1 MKRRFAI
8 IGHRAQSKGKLNL
21 NDLAGSAGRLDVLLR
36 AVNTS
41 LFISHGIRMDTEIT
55 LHLQGGPGQIRRV
68 LFDGASLRGVRPDER
83 AIAGHIGKALKEPVP
98 SIGQMIEI
106 NSGLIHSGGGIKQTI
121 DEWKKDNVRIYIL
134 DAEGSKLDVQS
145 LNSDSVGFILSDD
158 APFTDDEIEIFEGI
172 ERVSLG
178 ETWLQGHACIS
189 IIHHQLDLIG

>member
-41 LFISHGIRMDTEIT
+41 LFLSHGIRKDTQIT
-55 LHLQGGPGQIRRV
+55 LHLQGGPGQSRRV
-68 LFDGASLRGVRPDER
+68 LFDGETLRGVRPDER
-83 AIAGHIGKALKEPVP
+83 AIAGHIAKTLKEPVP
-98 SIGQMIEI
+98 SIGQIIEI
-106 NSGLIHSGGGIKQTI
+106 NSGLSHSGGGIKQTI
-121 DEWKKDNVRIYIL
+121 DEWKRHNVRIFIL
-134 DAEGSKLDVQS
+134 DADGSKLDVQS
-145 LNSDSVGFILSDD
+145 INTDAVGFVLSDD
-158 APFTDDEIEIFEGI
+158 MPFTNDETEIFDGL

-189 IIHHQLDLIG
+189 IIHHQLDLVR

>member
-41 LFISHGIRMDTEIT
+41 LFISHGIRKDTEIT

-83 AIAGHIGKALKEPVP
+83 AIAGHVGKALKEPVP

-134 DAEGSKLDVQS
+134 DAEGSKLDVQL

>member
-1 MKRRFAI
+1 
-8 IGHRAQSKGKLNL
+8 
-21 NDLAGSAGRLDVLLR
+21 
-36 AVNTS
+36 
-41 LFISHGIRMDTEIT
+41 MDTEIT

-68 LFDGASLRGVRPDER
+68 LFGGASLRGVRPDER

-106 NSGLIHSGGGIKQTI
+106 SSGLIHSGGGIKQTI